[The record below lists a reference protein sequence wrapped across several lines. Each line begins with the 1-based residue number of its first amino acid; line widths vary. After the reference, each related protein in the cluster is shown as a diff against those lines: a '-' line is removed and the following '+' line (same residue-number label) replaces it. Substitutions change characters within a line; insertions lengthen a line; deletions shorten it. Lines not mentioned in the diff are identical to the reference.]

1 MNFVKNNM
9 AFLIL
14 SGVFGLLFLT
24 LLIFSFFLSG
34 SKDDA
39 QSAIDEIRTDIT
51 NLHNQKLPYAGLEHD
66 LKLAAADLDELASI
80 ERAQNRLWNSVLSPE
95 TNIAINWKPKSEE
108 VITSTL
114 IRQFTRLRNLCR
126 EKNVALPGNR
136 DTGSSSPFGEQ
147 PEEDANDFG
156 FGMTAYDGNW
166 PNFSNK
172 EAQLLGIQIEII
184 KELVGYVCE
193 TVTDEHPAELVHLTR
208 ESVGRTDELNIGPD
222 RVDLSAV
229 KTVLLKSHVEVES
242 QCFEVCFIGHTSHA
256 RTFLN
261 SLRPPYFL
269 RNLIVERESTPN
281 TFAATPSFGPD
292 FSGGNPAAGE
302 SEVPVVENVRSKF
315 TFLIEYVTSVNR
327 NPDEFFRTAVRKDN
341 FDDELLGEFLLK
353 AGHEKLFKPLIE
365 FLKKADDA

>member
-39 QSAIDEIRTDIT
+39 QSDIDEIRTDIT

-193 TVTDEHPAELVHLTR
+193 TVTDEHSAELVHLTR

-229 KTVLLKSHVEVES
+229 KSVLLKSHVEVES

-281 TFAATPSFGPD
+281 TFSATPSFGPG
-292 FSGGNPAAGE
+292 FSDGNPAADE

-341 FDDELLGEFLLK
+341 FDEELLGEFLLK